1 MGRPRPRR
9 GSRPG
14 FLLEPQRSASTSA
27 ADSIIGHGAA
37 DDTGADRL
45 KKIGTKLSMADL
57 DGAGRKA
64 ERLIVMGQHEI
75 VTRART
81 LAATPLN
88 ATGVAMIES
97 PALDGCQSAGSS
109 ALVTVVIV
117 LKLAREA
124 A

>member
-1 MGRPRPRR
+1 
-9 GSRPG
+9 
-14 FLLEPQRSASTSA
+14 
-27 ADSIIGHGAA
+27 
-37 DDTGADRL
+37 
-45 KKIGTKLSMADL
+45 MADL
-57 DGAGRKA
+57 DGTGRKA
-64 ERLIVMGQHEI
+64 ERLVVMGQHEI
-75 VTRART
+75 VTLART
-81 LAATPLN
+81 PAATPLN